1 MDRRDLASRLR
12 WWHSHNGRTAEMV
25 AYGEE
30 DEDGEDFQGVY
41 GLLQRVQEGVRHPK
55 TSLQAY
61 IS

>member
-30 DEDGEDFQGVY
+30 DEDGEPI
-41 GLLQRVQEGVRHPK
+41 EGEEGEKPSESDDSDAPAK
-55 TSLQAY
+55 DKEAGAE
-61 IS
+61 